1 VRVNVDR
8 RKFPFCAVVGQ
19 HALKSA
25 LLINAVDPRVGGVL
39 IRGQKGTAKSTAVR
53 ALADV
58 LPEID
63 VVIDCVY
70 GCDPHDARAL
80 CGDCSVNTS
89 LATSRRRPKLVNL
102 PVSATE
108 DRVVGTLD
116 LEHALK
122 SGERRYEPGLLA
134 EANRGILYVDEVNL
148 LEDHLVDSLLDAA
161 ASGVNVVEREGVRHT
176 HPATFI
182 LVGTMNPEEGELRP
196 QLLDRFGLCVD
207 VEGIDDP
214 TERVEVMR
222 RRRAFEDDP
231 EGFARQW
238 ATEESALQRRL
249 EHAQKRLPDLELDDD
264 QLFLIASVCSS
275 MGVDGHRADLT
286 MARAATAFALLEG
299 SNEVTSAHIRAI
311 APMVLAHRM
320 RRTPFE
326 DNRFDESRLQ
336 SVLSAAG
343 APGDTGSGSAG
354 AADAGPGDGE
364 AAVRAVRLAVEQA
377 GQAGA
382 PDDVPSRLALEVD
395 RVRRSYGGKRQET
408 TSDDR
413 SGRYVRA
420 EPLKP
425 GAERD
430 IAFDAT
436 LRAAA
441 PFQASRKSEMAI
453 ALEPS
458 DLRNKV
464 RRRRVGASI
473 VFCVDASGSMGAAN
487 RMDAA
492 KAAVLELLIDAYQ
505 RRDRVG
511 VVAFRGEGA
520 EVVLA
525 PTASVELAQLK
536 LRALPTGGATPL
548 AHGLVRSLEVLE
560 NEARRNDD
568 VIPWLVL
575 VTDGKGNVGING
587 GLGSDDAKVAARR
600 IKDARINTIVIDT
613 TGVPGGGTAAREIA
627 RTAGGEYVRLAAFD
641 AGTLTETVRERVH
654 SA

>member
-1 VRVNVDR
+1 MNSDR
-8 RKFPFCAVVGQ
+8 RKFPFSAVVGQ
-19 HALKSA
+19 HTLKTA
-25 LLINAVDPRVGGVL
+25 LLINAVDPRVGGLLV
-39 IRGQKGTAKSTAVR
+39 RGQKGTAKSTAVR

-63 VVIDCVY
+63 VVTGCVY
-70 GCDPHDARAL
+70 GCDPNDRRSMCAA
-80 CGDCSVNTS
+80 CSAIS
-89 LATSRRRPKLVNL
+89 DPATSRRRPRLVNL

-148 LEDHLVDSLLDAA
+148 LEDHLVDSLLDSA
-161 ASGVNVVEREGVRHT
+161 ASGVNVVEREGVRHA
-176 HPATFI
+176 HPASFI

-214 TERVEVMR
+214 AERVEVMR
-222 RRRAFEDDP
+222 RRRGFEDDP
-231 EGFARQW
+231 EGFARHW
-238 ATEESALQRRL
+238 SADENALRRRL
-249 EHAQKRLPDLELDDD
+249 EAAQRRLPDLELDDD
-264 QLFLIASVCSS
+264 LLFLIASVCSS
-275 MGVDGHRADLT
+275 MGVDGHRADLV

-299 SNEVTSAHIRAI
+299 STEVTSAHIRAV

-320 RRTPFE
+320 RRTPFT
-326 DNRFDESRLQ
+326 DDRFDENRLQ
-336 SVLSAAG
+336 SALSAAG
-343 APGDTGSGSAG
+343 ASDESSSDSSGGSTDSGL
-354 AADAGPGDGE
+354 GDGE
-364 AAVRAVRLAVEQA
+364 IAVRGVRVAAEQV
-377 GQAGA
+377 GQSGVS
-382 PDDVPSRLALEVD
+382 DDVPSRLSLEID

-413 SGRYVRA
+413 SGRYVRS

-425 GAERD
+425 GAQRD

-436 LRAAA
+436 IRAAA
-441 PFQASRKSEMAI
+441 PFQNARQSDMAI

-492 KAAVLELLIDAYQ
+492 KAAVLELLVDAYQ

-511 VVAFRGEGA
+511 VVAFRGEFA

-536 LRALPTGGATPL
+536 LRSLPTGGATPL

-560 NEARRNDD
+560 TEARRNDD

-587 GLGSDDAKVAARR
+587 GLGSDDAKTAARR
-600 IKDARINTIVIDT
+600 IKEAQINTIVIDT
-613 TGVPGGGTAAREIA
+613 TGVPGGGSAAREIA

-641 AGTLTETVRERVH
+641 ASTLTETVRERVR
-654 SA
+654 SV

>member
-1 VRVNVDR
+1 MSLERHT
-8 RKFPFCAVVGQ
+8 FPFSAIVGQ
-19 HALKSA
+19 DVLKTA

-53 ALADV
+53 ALAEI
-58 LPEID
+58 LPEIS
-63 VVIDCVY
+63 VVEGCAY
-70 GCDPHDARAL
+70 GCDPNEPRTLCAACAARDALPA
-80 CGDCSVNTS
+80 V
-89 LATSRRRPKLVNL
+89 RRRPRLVDL

-108 DRVVGTLD
+108 DRLVGTLD

-148 LEDHLVDSLLDAA
+148 LEDHLVDALLDSA

-176 HPATFI
+176 HPARFL

-207 VEGIDDP
+207 IEGIDDP
-214 TERVEVMR
+214 AERVEVMR
-222 RRRAFEDDP
+222 RRRSFEDDP
-231 EGFARQW
+231 SGFARRW
-238 ATEESALQRRL
+238 SADGKALVRRI
-249 EHAQKRLPDLELDDD
+249 EKAQHLLGDVELDDD
-264 QLFLIASVCSS
+264 LLFLIASVCSS
-275 MGVDGHRADLT
+275 IGVDGHRADLV
-286 MARAATAFALLEG
+286 MARAAAAYALLEG
-299 SNEVTSAHIRAI
+299 RREVTPAHIRAV

-320 RRTPFE
+320 RRTPF
-326 DNRFDESRLQ
+326 DEESYSQDRLE
-336 SVLSAAG
+336 SALAASGAG
-343 APGDTGSGSAG
+343 AEEGASDSPAASHAGD
-354 AADAGPGDGE
+354 GDGE
-364 AAVRAVRLAVEQA
+364 AAVLGMRLSVDQA
-377 GQAGA
+377 GSSASRE
-382 PDDVPSRLALEVD
+382 DVPTRLSLEID

-408 TSDDR
+408 TSNDL

-420 EPLKP
+420 EPLRP
-425 GAERD
+425 GAQRD

-436 LRAAA
+436 IRAAA
-441 PFQASRKSEMAI
+441 PFQALRESEMAI

-473 VFCVDASGSMGAAN
+473 VFCVDASGSMGASN
-487 RMDAA
+487 RMEAA
-492 KAAVLELLIDAYQ
+492 KSAVLDLLVDAYQ

-511 VVAFRGEGA
+511 LVAFRGDAA

-536 LRALPTGGATPL
+536 LRSLPTGGATPL
-548 AHGLVRSLEVLE
+548 AHGLVSALQLLETE
-560 NEARRNDD
+560 SRRNDD

-575 VTDGKGNVGING
+575 VTDGRGNVGING
-587 GLGSDDAKVAARR
+587 GLGSEDAITAAARIR
-600 IKDARINTIVIDT
+600 DARINTIVIDT
-613 TGVPGGGTAAREIA
+613 TGVPGGGSAARDIA
-627 RTAGGEYVRLAAFD
+627 RTAGGEYVRLAALD
-641 AGTLTETVRERVH
+641 ASALTETVRERVW

>member
-1 VRVNVDR
+1 VKSDR
-8 RKFPFCAVVGQ
+8 RRFPFSAVVGQ
-19 HALKSA
+19 HTLKTA

-39 IRGQKGTAKSTAVR
+39 VRGQKGTAKSTAVR

-63 VVIDCVY
+63 VVTGCVY

-80 CGDCSVNTS
+80 CAECSAATARV
-89 LATSRRRPKLVNL
+89 TSRRRPRLVNL

-134 EANRGILYVDEVNL
+134 DANRGILYVDEVNL
-148 LEDHLVDSLLDAA
+148 LEDHLVDSLLDSA
-161 ASGVNVVEREGVRHT
+161 ASGINVVEREGVRHA
-176 HPATFI
+176 HPASFI

-214 TERVEVMR
+214 ADRVEVMR
-222 RRRAFEDDP
+222 RRRGFEDDP
-231 EGFARQW
+231 DGFARQW
-238 ATEESALQRRL
+238 MAEESALQRRL
-249 EHAQKRLPDLELDDD
+249 ETAQKRLPDLELDDD
-264 QLFLIASVCSS
+264 LLFLIASVCSS
-275 MGVDGHRADLT
+275 MGVDGHRADLV
-286 MARAATAFALLEG
+286 MARASTAFALLDG
-299 SNEVTSAHIRAI
+299 CNEVTAAHIRTV

-326 DNRFDESRLQ
+326 DERFDENRLQ
-336 SVLSAAG
+336 DALSAAG
-343 APGDTGSGSAG
+343 AGGEMPTETGGSSESGL
-354 AADAGPGDGE
+354 GDGD
-364 AAVRAVRLAVEQA
+364 AAVRGVRVAAEQP
-377 GQAGA
+377 GQAGN
-382 PDDVPSRLALEVD
+382 PDDVPSRLSLEID

-413 SGRYVRA
+413 SGRYVRS

-425 GAERD
+425 GAQRD

-436 LRAAA
+436 IRAAA
-441 PFQASRKSEMAI
+441 PFQSTRESDMAI

-492 KAAVLELLIDAYQ
+492 KAAVLELLVDAYQ

-511 VVAFRGEGA
+511 VVAFRGESA

-560 NEARRNDD
+560 TEARRNDD

-587 GLGSDDAKVAARR
+587 GLGSDDAKTAARR

-641 AGTLTETVRERVH
+641 ASTLTETVRERVR
-654 SA
+654 SV